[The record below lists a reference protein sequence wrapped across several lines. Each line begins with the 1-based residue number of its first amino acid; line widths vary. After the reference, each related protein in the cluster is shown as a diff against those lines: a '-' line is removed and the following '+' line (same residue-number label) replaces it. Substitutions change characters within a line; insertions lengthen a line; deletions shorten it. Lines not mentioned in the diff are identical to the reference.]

1 MVCSYDTF
9 SGPFLFN
16 PRKHLG
22 AQWAVLRHGN
32 FVKLQLCYVW
42 AKFFSARSSHPPNNE
57 FYHKPWQMMVPGP
70 QKETLAHANQ
80 QCQNSFLF
88 WWQSYPVQALRQ
100 QDNRLRSPETVW
112 PAWPEACS
120 FVKVPK
126 RSCLSKLLGI
136 SVNPE
141 TKNEGAKLWKKFSAT
156 VRPVGNSTSWYLAVH
171 IPVESG
177 LPWCWVQFIT
187 NDKLPVKM
195 QLRCRNI
202 QLFVYRD
209 QRMKGLIIQQ
219 TQARRRKSLKPRE
232 VIIAF
237 CAGWF

>member
-1 MVCSYDTF
+1 MYGQNYFLYAQAILQIMNFTTNHDRWWSQVHRKKLWPMLINNVKI
-9 SGPFLFN
+9 PFLFW
-16 PRKHLG
+16 G
-22 AQWAVLRHGN
+22 
-32 FVKLQLCYVW
+32 
-42 AKFFSARSSHPPNNE
+42 
-57 FYHKPWQMMVPGP
+57 
-70 QKETLAHANQ
+70 
-80 QCQNSFLF
+80 
-88 WWQSYPVQALRQ
+88 QSYPVQALRQ
-100 QDNRLRSPETVW
+100 QDNRLRSPETLW

-120 FVKVPK
+120 FEKVPK

-187 NDKLPVKM
+187 NDKLPVKT
-195 QLRCRNI
+195 QLHCRNI

>member
-1 MVCSYDTF
+1 MYGQNYFLYAQAILQIMNFTTNHDRWWSQVHRKKLWPMLINNVKI
-9 SGPFLFN
+9 PFLFW
-16 PRKHLG
+16 G
-22 AQWAVLRHGN
+22 
-32 FVKLQLCYVW
+32 
-42 AKFFSARSSHPPNNE
+42 
-57 FYHKPWQMMVPGP
+57 
-70 QKETLAHANQ
+70 
-80 QCQNSFLF
+80 
-88 WWQSYPVQALRQ
+88 QSYPVQALRQ
-100 QDNRLRSPETVW
+100 QDNRLRSPETLW

-120 FVKVPK
+120 FEKVPK

-177 LPWCWVQFIT
+177 LPWCCVQFIT
-187 NDKLPVKM
+187 NDKLPVKT
-195 QLRCRNI
+195 QLHCRNI